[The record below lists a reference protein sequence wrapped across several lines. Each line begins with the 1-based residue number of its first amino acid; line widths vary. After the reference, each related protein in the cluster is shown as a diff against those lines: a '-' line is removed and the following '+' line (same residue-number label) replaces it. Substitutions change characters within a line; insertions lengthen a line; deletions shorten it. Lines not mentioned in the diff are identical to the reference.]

1 MYKWVRGVLG
11 FQKTP
16 ETTLKSLEWVPK
28 SIRVI
33 ARTPCEDPLRAQVVY
48 NAALGRDL
56 SFELLLHFNLSGRP
70 WALQGPIW
78 DPKIDMG
85 RKGRHL
91 WGPMLAK
98 RLFQRGFQNGVEKV
112 IEKGS

>member
-1 MYKWVRGVLG
+1 MGTWGA
-11 FQKTP
+11 
-16 ETTLKSLEWVPK
+16 WVPK
-28 SIRVI
+28 DTRNDPQVIRMGPKVDKSD
-33 ARTPCEDPLRAQVVY
+33 CEDPLRAQVVY

-98 RLFQRGFQNGVEKV
+98 RLFQRGFENGVEKV
-112 IEKGS
+112 IERGLKM